1 VHRVGRRLGHGLALA
16 LVVAGGC
23 VYPASEPT
31 GVELSWRFVEHNE
44 VDGEDAVQ
52 VRSCIGASTEQ
63 IAVEIT
69 DDDEPQRHGVF
80 RFDCLTGYQTAVELQ
95 TAASDAFVRLDAGGY
110 ALGVLA
116 VDDADNAP
124 VAEHVAA
131 RNIDVAD
138 RGVTVEIWE
147 LRRAPVTWQLELQGA
162 DTCDELTLSLVY
174 STPAADLPELTPS
187 DDDVL
192 PLYREGLRSV
202 RDPEGQELEVGGQAT
217 ACTPALDGVHRFEG
231 MDRGDYLL
239 ELDVDGIMCAVRVD
253 LRGRDGATSVIDLAS
268 LPCQG

>member
-1 VHRVGRRLGHGLALA
+1 LLALA
-16 LVVAGGC
+16 SGC
-23 VYPASEPT
+23 VYPTSEPT
-31 GVELSWRFVEHNE
+31 GIELSWRFVERNE

-52 VRSCIGASTEQ
+52 VRSCTGARAEQ
-63 IAVEIT
+63 IAIEIA

-95 TAASDAFVRLDAGGY
+95 TAASDAFVRLDPGAY
-110 ALGVLA
+110 TLGVLA

-124 VAEHVAA
+124 IAERVAA
-131 RNIDVAD
+131 RNVDVAD

-147 LRRAPVTWQLELQGA
+147 LQRATVTWQLELRGA

-187 DDDVL
+187 EDDVL
-192 PLYREGLRSV
+192 PLYRTGLRSV
-202 RDPEGQELEVGGQAT
+202 REPDAGQELEVGGQAT
-217 ACTPALDGVHRFEG
+217 ACGPALDGLHRFEG

-239 ELDVDGIMCAVRVD
+239 ELDVDGITCAVRVD